1 MRILEEPEQP
11 FVINIVPMI
20 DVVFSILAFF
30 IMSSLFLTKSQ
41 GLPVNLPQAATS
53 EQQTQVDFNVT
64 VDNSGTIFLNRA
76 PIALE
81 SLQEEVTQA
90 LQSKLASHPASQ
102 SAGLATINADEAV
115 PHGVVVEVMDQL
127 RSIEGLRLGI
137 ATKAVGARNSVDGIK
152 IDEAEVE

>member
-11 FVINIVPMI
+11 FEINIVPMI

-41 GLPVNLPQAATS
+41 GLPVNLPKAATS
-53 EQQTQVDFNVT
+53 EQQAKVDFNVT
-64 VDNSGTIFLNRA
+64 VDDSGAIFLNRV

-81 SLQEEVTQA
+81 SLQEEVTLA
-90 LQSKLASHPASQ
+90 LKSKE
-102 SAGLATINADEAV
+102 AGLATINADEAV
-115 PHGVVVEVMDQL
+115 PHGRVVEVMDQL

-137 ATKAVGARNSVDGIK
+137 ATKAHSSGSADG
-152 IDEAEVE
+152 AEVE

>member
-11 FVINIVPMI
+11 FAINIVPMI

-41 GLPVNLPQAATS
+41 GLPVNLPKAATS
-53 EQQTQVDFNVT
+53 EQQAKVDFNVT
-64 VDNSGTIFLNRA
+64 IDDSGAIFLNRA

-81 SLQEEVTQA
+81 YLQEDVTQA
-90 LQSKLASHPASQ
+90 LESKE
-102 SAGLATINADEAV
+102 AGLATINADEAV
-115 PHGVVVEVMDQL
+115 PHGRVVEVMDQL

-137 ATKAVGARNSVDGIK
+137 ATKAAASG
-152 IDEAEVE
+152 DEAEVE